1 MEDKEECVC
10 AERLATLTTP
20 ASLFGRWL
28 CPLSLGR
35 ACVALVYMYSYI
47 VVLQYRQMATK
58 VMLHARHEHSP
69 LQLQQK
75 EMPSLHLCFAQPIT
89 SIQGHVYLILS
100 LPLEISSAAF

>member
-35 ACVALVYMYSYI
+35 ACVALFYMYCYI
-47 VVLQYRQMATK
+47 VVL
-58 VMLHARHEHSP
+58 
-69 LQLQQK
+69 
-75 EMPSLHLCFAQPIT
+75 
-89 SIQGHVYLILS
+89 
-100 LPLEISSAAF
+100 